1 MPANTSP
8 VFPLT
13 PITTWG
19 SVTAANTTATGIGTV
34 VTIFT
39 AGTDG
44 GRVDYIKARAVGTNV
59 TTVVRVFINNGL
71 INTTIANNSL
81 IAEAVLPATAAS
93 NVTEI
98 GADIIIPLN
107 ISIPSGY
114 KINVCLG
121 TAVAAGWQF
130 TAVGGNY

>member
-8 VFPLT
+8 IFPLT
-13 PITTWG
+13 PVTTWG
-19 SVTAANTTATGIGTV
+19 TLTAANTAVNGTGTV
-34 VTIFT
+34 ATIFT

-44 GRVDYIKARAVGTNV
+44 GRVDYIKARALGTNV

-71 INTTIANNSL
+71 VNSTAANNSL
-81 IAEAVLPATAAS
+81 ITEAVLPATTAS
-93 NVTEI
+93 NSTEI

-107 ISIPSGY
+107 ISIPNGY
-114 KINVCLG
+114 KINVCIG